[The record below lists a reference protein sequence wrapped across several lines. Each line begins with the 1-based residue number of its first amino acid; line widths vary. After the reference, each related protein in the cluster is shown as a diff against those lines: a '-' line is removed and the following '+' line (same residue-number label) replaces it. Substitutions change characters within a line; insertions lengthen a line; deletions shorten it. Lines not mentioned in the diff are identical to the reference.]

1 MSPQLFAWLTAVSF
15 AFANISVRRGMEYST
30 PLTATFVSLVVHTVA
45 LWILVA
51 FTVGIPEVT
60 VAALVAIVV
69 TGIVQP
75 IMRHCHYTG
84 IHKIGTSR
92 AVTLRNTF
100 PLPAVL
106 IGILILGEPITPLG
120 IIGTL
125 LVVIGIVFTS
135 WRIDQHLTSFR
146 WTYLLYPIAT
156 ALITAVVHPLRRY
169 AMVQSHEPLFFT
181 AIVGPVS
188 LLSFAMYYA
197 LPVCGEK
204 LVWDRRAFWPFLISG
219 VFETTAVLLMLFAF
233 TLGPVVIVSPIASTT
248 PIWTAILSAIFL
260 RKVERINLASVVG
273 TICVVAGVVAI
284 SLVG

>member
-45 LWILVA
+45 LWIVVA
-51 FTVGIPEVT
+51 LTVGIPEVT
-60 VAALVAIVV
+60 FTAVVAIVV

-84 IHKIGTSR
+84 IQKIGTSR

-120 IIGTL
+120 IIGTF
-125 LVVIGIVFTS
+125 LVVIGIIFTS

-156 ALITAVVHPLRRY
+156 ALITAAVHPLRRY

-204 LVWDRRAFWPFLISG
+204 LVWHRRAFGPFLISG
-219 VFETTAVLLMLFAF
+219 VFETAAVLLMLFAF
-233 TLGPVVIVSPIASTT
+233 SLGPVVIVSPIASTT

-260 RKVERINLASVVG
+260 RKVERINLASIIG
-273 TICVVAGVVAI
+273 TICVVAGVIAI
-284 SLVG
+284 SLTG